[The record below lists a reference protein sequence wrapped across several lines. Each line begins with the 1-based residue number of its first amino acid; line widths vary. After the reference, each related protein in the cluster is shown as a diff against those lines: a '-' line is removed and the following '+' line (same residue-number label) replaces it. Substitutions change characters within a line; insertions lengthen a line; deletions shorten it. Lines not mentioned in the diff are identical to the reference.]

1 MKERNIIINNN
12 FNKMNNNVIYLNSN
26 SILYLDLN
34 DVIWVKEFLMEKYL
48 NMEDGVGRAQKRRLC
63 ILLNSDMMKN
73 EDGVIYRKFTIYDI
87 LFCFRDDL
95 INGKLDHDFNFM
107 RVLGGE

>member
-1 MKERNIIINNN
+1 MNKEKNIDNNSFSKMKNNI
-12 FNKMNNNVIYLNSN
+12 MYLNSN
-26 SILYLDLN
+26 LILYLN
-34 DVIWVKEFLMEKYL
+34 GKDVIWVKESLIKKYL

-63 ILLNSDMMKN
+63 ILLNSNMMKN